1 MNKKLLLLT
10 LSATGLLST
19 QPALANN
26 NSQSDVEAKLNSMEW
41 KGLKPARNGGPNV
54 SHVDKASLT
63 VEELKAIRSLEK
75 DERVKECS
83 VYKLVYEKMPL
94 DKPKVLPNTGNVVGY
109 GHLVGAGVLAGLT
122 FYLLRNKRGR
132 KMLVIMLV
140 GGSSL
145 VYTINDTNA
154 FSGTIV
160 APTIL
165 VASNNVLN
173 APEIDGYR
181 FVGVIEMEGVCLV
194 DPTPNIKPK
203 PKPKPL
209 PDPKV
214 TPDPKPDPKPS
225 PDPKVTPDP
234 KPDPKPSPDPKV
246 TPDPELP
253 RVKPGTPSPACPPT
267 MNPTVPSEVLERK
280 PGTPSPVEP
289 PAVNPNIP
297 SEVPERKP
305 GTPSPACPP
314 AVNPNIPSEVPE
326 RKPGTPS
333 PAYPPTMAP
342 SLPEGDEPI
351 ISASASSL
359 AMSPFTLELATNQ
372 KDEFKKLVDL
382 I

>member
-209 PDPKV
+209 PDPK
-214 TPDPKPDPKPS
+214 
-225 PDPKVTPDP
+225 
-234 KPDPKPSPDPKV
+234 PSPDPKV

-314 AVNPNIPSEVPE
+314 TMNPTVPSEVPE

>member
-173 APEIDGYR
+173 APELMDI
-181 FVGVIEMEGVCLV
+181 
-194 DPTPNIKPK
+194 
-203 PKPKPL
+203 
-209 PDPKV
+209 
-214 TPDPKPDPKPS
+214 
-225 PDPKVTPDP
+225 
-234 KPDPKPSPDPKV
+234 
-246 TPDPELP
+246 
-253 RVKPGTPSPACPPT
+253 
-267 MNPTVPSEVLERK
+267 VLW
-280 PGTPSPVEP
+280 V
-289 PAVNPNIP
+289 
-297 SEVPERKP
+297 
-305 GTPSPACPP
+305 
-314 AVNPNIPSEVPE
+314 
-326 RKPGTPS
+326 
-333 PAYPPTMAP
+333 
-342 SLPEGDEPI
+342 L
-351 ISASASSL
+351 
-359 AMSPFTLELATNQ
+359 
-372 KDEFKKLVDL
+372 
-382 I
+382 

>member
-194 DPTPNIKPK
+194 DPTPNIKPE
-203 PKPKPL
+203 PK
-209 PDPKV
+209 
-214 TPDPKPDPKPS
+214 
-225 PDPKVTPDP
+225 
-234 KPDPKPSPDPKV
+234 PKPSPDPKV

-280 PGTPSPVEP
+280 PGTPSPACP
-289 PAVNPNIP
+289 PTMNPTVP

-305 GTPSPACPP
+305 GTPSPADLPTI
-314 AVNPNIPSEVPE
+314 NPELPQV
-326 RKPGTPS
+326 KPGTP
-333 PAYPPTMAP
+333 PPVYLSTMAP

>member
-109 GHLVGAGVLAGLT
+109 GYLVGAGVLAGLA
-122 FYLLRNKRGR
+122 FYLLRNKQGR

-154 FSGTIV
+154 FSGNPV

-165 VASNNVLN
+165 VASNNVIN

-181 FVGVIEMEGVCLV
+181 FVGVIELEGVCLI
-194 DPTPNIKPK
+194 DPNPTPKPEPK
-203 PKPKPL
+203 PDPKPE

-214 TPDPKPDPKPS
+214 TPEPN
-225 PDPKVTPDP
+225 
-234 KPDPKPSPDPKV
+234 
-246 TPDPELP
+246 PEEP
-253 RVKPGTPSPACPPT
+253 QVKPGTPSPACPPT
-267 MNPTVPSEVLERK
+267 MNPNL
-280 PGTPSPVEP
+280 
-289 PAVNPNIP
+289 P
-297 SEVPERKP
+297 SEVPTGDP

-314 AVNPNIPSEVPE
+314 TVVPNLPTPPSSPGSEV
-326 RKPGTPS
+326 GTPAPASS
-333 PAYPPTMAP
+333 PIMAP
-342 SLPEGDEPI
+342 FMLDFSDE
-351 ISASASSL
+351 
-359 AMSPFTLELATNQ
+359 FEDVQ
-372 KDEFKKLVDL
+372 KDELKRTAGLF
-382 I
+382 

>member
-214 TPDPKPDPKPS
+214 TPDP
-225 PDPKVTPDP
+225 
-234 KPDPKPSPDPKV
+234 
-246 TPDPELP
+246 ELP

-267 MNPTVPSEVLERK
+267 MNPTV
-280 PGTPSPVEP
+280 
-289 PAVNPNIP
+289 
-297 SEVPERKP
+297 
-305 GTPSPACPP
+305 
-314 AVNPNIPSEVPE
+314 PSEVPE

>member
-342 SLPEGDEPI
+342 GLPEGDEPI